1 MFKQSSKLKYFQVK
15 SILNLFLFTNGS
27 TITGERSRMRRTIA
41 SKRCIANGLLAIS
54 IICAILLFCEV
65 IMVDAR
71 SPINVM
77 AMKWWKDNKPTKLK
91 PRQALCFY
99 FVDIVYKTMTS
110 FKMDNFKSQKILL
123 TFYSRIR
130 FNQRPPSLLLPGVLQ
145 FRTEQSHKY
154 YFHPKVLDTKTC
166 IKV

>member
-1 MFKQSSKLKYFQVK
+1 M
-15 SILNLFLFTNGS
+15 NLFLFTNGS

-91 PRQALCFY
+91 PRYALSFY
-99 FVDIVYKTMTS
+99 FVDIVY
-110 FKMDNFKSQKILL
+110 
-123 TFYSRIR
+123 
-130 FNQRPPSLLLPGVLQ
+130 
-145 FRTEQSHKY
+145 
-154 YFHPKVLDTKTC
+154 
-166 IKV
+166 